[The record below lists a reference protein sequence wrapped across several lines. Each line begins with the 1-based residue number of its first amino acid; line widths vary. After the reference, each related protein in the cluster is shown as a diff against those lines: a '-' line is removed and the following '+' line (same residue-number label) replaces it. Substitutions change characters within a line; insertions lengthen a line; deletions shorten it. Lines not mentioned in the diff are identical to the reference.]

1 MRFFSDLAETVVTR
15 NRLPHWQQEA
25 ATYFVTWRLNDS
37 IPKELSDEWRHER
50 NEWVRL
56 HPPPMTEEQ
65 EREFHRVFSTRM
77 DHLIDAGYGECVLRT
92 SECREILATS
102 LRMFDGDRFL
112 MHSWI
117 AMPNHVH
124 VLFTLAERQRLE
136 KTVGGWKRYSAKDI
150 NSHLRKVGALWQ
162 KDYFDRMIRD
172 WDHMF
177 RVAKYIRRNPAKA
190 GLRDGEYTLWEADWV
205 MKMLG

>member
-56 HPPPMTEEQ
+56 YPPPMTEEQ
-65 EREFHRVFSTRM
+65 EAEFHRLFSTRM
-77 DHLIDAGYGECVLRT
+77 DQLMDAGYGECVLRA
-92 SECREILATS
+92 SECREALVTS

-112 MHSWI
+112 MHSWVV
-117 AMPNHVH
+117 MPNHVH
-124 VLFTLAERQRLE
+124 VLFSIAEKQTLE

-150 NSHLRKVGALWQ
+150 NSLLGKAGALWQ

-177 RVAKYIRRNPAKA
+177 RVAKYIRRNPEKA
-190 GLRDGEYTLWEADWV
+190 GLRDEEYTLWEADWV
-205 MKMLG
+205 KKMLG